1 MRTINIVQN
10 VQTRYDN
17 LMKKISTSNARKH
30 ISSLIDEVVE
40 TGEVI
45 AIKRHKEIDAL
56 IVKFPREYRADFSDV
71 ANLNAYSK
79 AFEFL
84 KDEPDDYSRSD
95 IKQKY
100 D

>member
-1 MRTINIVQN
+1 
-10 VQTRYDN
+10 
-17 LMKKISTSNARKH
+17 MKSISASNARKH

-45 AIKRHKEIDAL
+45 AIKRHKEIDVL
-56 IVKFPREYRADFSDV
+56 IVKFPRDYRADVSEI

-84 KDEPDDYSRSD
+84 KDEPDDYSRKD
-95 IKQKY
+95 IKEWYGKK
-100 D
+100 